1 MFELVKGT
9 QAASLYIAKEADDFA
24 GLSHVAE
31 KSRKILNLSRVWRRK
46 FVMRCRRDIR

>member
-9 QAASLYIAKEADDFA
+9 QAASLYIVPGADDFA

-31 KSRKILNLSRVWRRK
+31 KSRKILNLSQGWHPK

>member
-31 KSRKILNLSRVWRRK
+31 KIQKLNLSRVWRQK

>member
-31 KSRKILNLSRVWRRK
+31 KIRK